1 MVVMNILQLTDYLP
15 DYPGNFGNTLI
26 SIVEAVSKN
35 EGKCYISFPEPREWH
50 EKITVAGGELIYL
63 PVHKF
68 KEKKIDS
75 YSIKLLNHLIK
86 KNKISLVHVHFGLSQ
101 KVTTLFL
108 KFLNPKLKV
117 VWHWRGDV
125 DDNKNKL
132 KILGYFL
139 FYRLI
144 SDFLVKA
151 HIANSKNIAIRL
163 KLKRLVSSDK
173 LFSLPNSIS
182 IKEFNSN
189 KYKREIEHLSVQYNT
204 KNIFTLLMI
213 RNFRR
218 RVDFSIIIQTMEY
231 LKNLS
236 ENIQLL
242 WIGYGET
249 ETEIKSQ
256 VKTKM
261 LDNIHFIGK
270 VSNPVPF
277 YFISKINIIA
287 WEPWCKETINNT
299 AYEALACNI
308 PVVGLNFGG
317 LPETFS
323 EEEGV
328 FTAPLDPKKYAEK
341 ILYIKNNYHELK
353 TSVLRGRKKVLRNFS
368 LNSYVAKL
376 YDIYQCS

>member
-1 MVVMNILQLTDYLP
+1 MNIIHLTDYLP
-15 DYPGNFGNTLI
+15 DYPGNFGYTLI
-26 SIVEAVSKN
+26 AIVEKVSRYG
-35 EGKCYISFPEPREWH
+35 GKCFVSFPEPRDWH
-50 EKITVAGGELIYL
+50 EKIRVEGGEVIYL
-63 PVHKF
+63 QVHKF
-68 KEKKIDS
+68 KEKKIDL
-75 YSIKLLNHLIK
+75 YSIKFLNHLIK

-108 KFLNPKLKV
+108 KFINPKLKV

-125 DDNKNKL
+125 DDKKNKL
-132 KILGYFL
+132 KRLGYLL

-144 SDFLVKA
+144 SDLLVNA

-163 KLKRLVSSDK
+163 NSKSLVSSNK
-173 LFSLPNSIS
+173 LFSLPNSIN

-189 KYKREIEHLSVQYNT
+189 MYKCEIEQLSEQYNT

-218 RVDFSIIIQTMEY
+218 RVDFDIIIDTMEY
-231 LKNLS
+231 LKNLP
-236 ENIQLL
+236 ENIQLI

-249 ETEIKSQ
+249 ETKIKSK
-256 VKTKM
+256 VKAKKI
-261 LDNIHFIGK
+261 DNIHFIGK

-277 YFISKINIIA
+277 YYISKINIIA

-341 ILYIKNNYHELK
+341 ILYIKNNYHKLK
-353 TSVLRGRKKVLRNFS
+353 TNVFRGRKKVFRHFS
-368 LNSYVAKL
+368 LKSYVATL